1 MFGHNS
7 QKLNV
12 DETAVYLHTWT
23 LTRKCLKSCEQGQVL
38 TILSLL
44 YMTRMSS
51 KSPKKWQPNL
61 LVDKCRI
68 CYHVKHFGATAC
80 YSCRSA
86 SDVVESVF
94 NLLYKMSGLFSNAQS
109 KMERNINLV

>member
-94 NLLYKMSGLFSNAQS
+94 NLLYKISVLFSNAQS
-109 KMERNINLV
+109 RMERNINLV